1 MRELTIQAE
10 VGRRLRVAIA
20 KRKGLSNKFHWN
32 AGDGV
37 IIEGGKNDDIP
48 EIIENLIASGKFTSA
63 DKVGLQALSPD
74 TLRSLAGKVAVSEEA
89 DTDTD
94 AEETDDDLRM
104 NSSDDG
110 DYEDFIHC
118 HRPKA
123 MRRELPETRARRNQ
137 RAGLLA
143 PTRRRT

>member
-20 KRKGLSNKFHWN
+20 KRKGLANKFHWN
-32 AGDGV
+32 AGEGV

-48 EIIENLIASGKFTSA
+48 DIIEKLINSGAFSSA
-63 DKVGLQALSPD
+63 DKVGLQALAPD
-74 TLRSLAGKVAVSEEA
+74 TLRALAAKLVADDGEVA
-89 DTDTD
+89 DTDEDGED
-94 AEETDDDLRM
+94 ALRM
-104 NSSDDG
+104 NSS

-123 MRRELPETRARRNQ
+123 MRRELPETRARRNH
-137 RAGLLA
+137 RMGVLA
-143 PTRRRT
+143 PTRRRK